1 MAGLLTGAL
10 VGGVLALLFAPTSGK
25 NLQQQVSDMVDRFTS
40 NIRQAADERR
50 TDLESEL
57 EKLRQPHV
65 KLDKVKKKRRNLRFF
80 NSI

>member
-1 MAGLLTGAL
+1 MRRFVALMAGLLTGAL

-25 NLQQQVSDMVDRFTS
+25 NFQQQVSDMVDRFTS

-65 KLDKVKKKRRNLRFF
+65 KLE
-80 NSI
+80 